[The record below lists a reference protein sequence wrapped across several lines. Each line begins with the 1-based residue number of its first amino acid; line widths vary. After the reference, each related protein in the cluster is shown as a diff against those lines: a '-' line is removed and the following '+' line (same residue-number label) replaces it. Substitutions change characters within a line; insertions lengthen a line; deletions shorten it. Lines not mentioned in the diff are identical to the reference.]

1 VPAFFLFGANDRLIP
16 VERSVAVIRDV
27 MTKNGRAD
35 FKVRVFEG
43 VDHTMHDANG
53 LLDQRYLTAMQNWL
67 GERVL
72 NAR

>member
-1 VPAFFLFGANDRLIP
+1 M
-16 VERSVAVIRDV
+16 IRDV